1 MKELSFYEQV
11 GILLPGA
18 VLLFGLVLLAPEFRT
33 AVSAEGAVTVG
44 GLGLFLILAYALGHL
59 VAAVG
64 NLLEGVLWR
73 LAGGMPASW
82 VRDPKRARLLTA
94 GQHQALLSKVKKRSG
109 AEVTAIRGLPRAE
122 WRGLFSGIYRDVLS
136 HDRSDRLEVM
146 LGSYGLNR
154 GLAAACLI
162 LLATTFVRQPPQW
175 RWYAVGLA
183 FAVAGYGFRMVR
195 FALYWAREVYAAYL
209 ALPDERT
216 AVPAKQIA
224 KAE

>member
-1 MKELSFYEQV
+1 VKMKELSFYEQV

-18 VLLFGLVLLAPEFRT
+18 VLLFGLVLLAPEVRS

-64 NLLEGVLWR
+64 NILEGVLWG
-73 LAGGMPASW
+73 LGGGMPASW
-82 VRDPKRARLLTA
+82 VRDSKRSRLLTV
-94 GQHQALLSKVKKRSG
+94 GQHQALLAKLKKRGG
-109 AEVTAIRGLPRAE
+109 AQVTAIQGLPRAE
-122 WRGLFSGIYRDVLS
+122 WRGLFSGIYRDVLA
-136 HDRSDRLEVM
+136 HDPSGRLEIM

-154 GLAAACLI
+154 GLTAACLV
-162 LLATTFVRQPPQW
+162 LLATTLVRQPLHW
-175 RWYAVGLA
+175 RWYALGLT

-209 ALPDERT
+209 ALPD
-216 AVPAKQIA
+216 APPVPVLRK
-224 KAE
+224 

>member
-18 VLLFGLVLLAPEFRT
+18 VLLFGLVLLAPELRT
-33 AVSAEGAVTVG
+33 AVSAEGDVTVG

-82 VRDPKRARLLTA
+82 VREPKRARLLTA
-94 GQHQALLSKVKKRSG
+94 DQHQALLSKVKKRSG
-109 AEVTAIRGLPRAE
+109 GAVTSIRGLPRAE
-122 WRGLFSGIYRDVLS
+122 WRGLFSRIYRDVLVHEPS
-136 HDRSDRLEVM
+136 GRLEIM

-154 GLAAACLI
+154 GLAAACLV
-162 LLATTFVRQPPQW
+162 LLATTLVLQPPQW
-175 RWYAVGLA
+175 RWYALGLA
-183 FAVAGYGFRMVR
+183 LAVAGYGFRMVR

-209 ALPDERT
+209 ALPDTRT
-216 AVPAKQIA
+216 ASPARRVA
-224 KAE
+224 KGE